1 MATFDDV
8 IQVSVLTDAAPVG
21 RAGFGVAI
29 VCDAA
34 SMAERV
40 RYYTTPAGAATDQA
54 AGEITAAQ
62 LAHINAAFAQTP
74 RPARVGAG
82 RTSFT
87 DVAQVNTVT
96 VGGTAVS
103 GDYTIPINGV
113 DFTFTA
119 TVPADTDSDI
129 ATGLRSAINGGSEP
143 VTASG
148 AGAAVI
154 ITADVAGTPFTVGAL
169 AAPGTGTLTNVAT
182 TANQSVSTELD
193 ALLAGSSAWYG
204 FNLVSRDA
212 LDIERAASWAETNA
226 RFHYAQTSDG
236 DVLTA
241 VTTDIASDLKT
252 AAYNYTKIMWYST
265 NSTPAAFA
273 HLANRL
279 AVNPDVQTTIWD
291 YVTLSGI
298 TTDVSALTA
307 TQLIN
312 LTGKNAGAYLTL
324 GGVGATGGGNK
335 QSSGRFSDVQITV
348 DWLKARLEEAHAQL
362 LLNYSTRGSKIPF
375 TDLGFAAVGSIARG
389 VLELGIRA
397 GHFERTTDTQGN
409 EISPFVTLPA
419 RAAVSGGDVSARLLR
434 YTCGA
439 LLAGAVQ
446 QVVVTAQLTDDIA
459 TLALLAEG

>member
-29 VCDAA
+29 VCDGA
-34 SMAERV
+34 SMSERV
-40 RYYTTPAGAATDQA
+40 RYYTNPSDAATDQT

-62 LAHINAAFAQTP
+62 LAHIQAAFAQNP

-82 RTSFT
+82 RTSFS

-96 VGGTAVS
+96 VGGTAVT
-103 GDYTIPINGV
+103 GTYTIPINGV
-113 DFTFTA
+113 DFSFAA
-119 TVPADTDSDI
+119 TVPTDTNADI
-129 ATGLRSAINGGSEP
+129 ATGLRAAINGGSEP

-148 AGAAVI
+148 AGDDVI
-154 ITADVAGTPFTVGAL
+154 ITADVAGDAFTVGTL
-169 AAPGTGTLTNVAT
+169 VAPGTGTLTNVAT
-182 TANQSVSTELD
+182 TANQSVATELD
-193 ALLAGSSAWYG
+193 ALLAESSAWYG

-212 LDIERAASWAETNA
+212 LDIARAALWAESNA
-226 RFHYAQTSDG
+226 RFHYAQTSDA
-236 DVLTA
+236 DVLTTA
-241 VTTDIASDLKT
+241 TDDIASVLQD
-252 AAYNYTKIMWYST
+252 ASYNYTKIMWYST
-265 NSTPAAFA
+265 DSTAAAFA

-279 AVNPDVQTTIWD
+279 AVDPDVQTTIWD
-291 YVTLSGI
+291 YVTLAGI
-298 TTDVSALTA
+298 ANDVASLTT
-307 TQLIN
+307 TQLTN
-312 LTGKNAGAYLTL
+312 LTTKNAGAYLTL

-362 LLNYSTRGSKIPF
+362 LLNYSNRGSKIPF
-375 TDLGFAAVGSIARG
+375 TDLGFARVGAIARG

-397 GHFERTTDTQGN
+397 GHFERQTDAQGD
-409 EISPFVTLPA
+409 EISPFVNLPA
-419 RAAVSGGDVSARLLR
+419 RADVSAGDVSARLLR

-459 TLALLAEG
+459 TLALLAGG

>member
-1 MATFDDV
+1 
-8 IQVSVLTDAAPVG
+8 
-21 RAGFGVAI
+21 
-29 VCDAA
+29 
-34 SMAERV
+34 
-40 RYYTTPAGAATDQA
+40 
-54 AGEITAAQ
+54 
-62 LAHINAAFAQTP
+62 
-74 RPARVGAG
+74 
-82 RTSFT
+82 
-87 DVAQVNTVT
+87 
-96 VGGTAVS
+96 
-103 GDYTIPINGV
+103 
-113 DFTFTA
+113 
-119 TVPADTDSDI
+119 
-129 ATGLRSAINGGSEP
+129 

-148 AGAAVI
+148 AGSDVI
-154 ITADVAGTPFTVGAL
+154 ITADVAGTPFTVGTL
-169 AAPGTGTLTNVAT
+169 AAPGTGTLTPVAT

-193 ALLAGSSAWYG
+193 AMLAASSAWYG

-212 LDIERAASWAETNA
+212 LDIERAASWAETNS
-226 RFHYAQTSDG
+226 RFHYAQTSDA

-241 VTTDIASDLKT
+241 VTTDIASDLKA

-265 NSTPAAFA
+265 DATPAAFA

-324 GGVGATGGGNK
+324 GGVGSTGGGNK

-348 DWLKARLEEAHAQL
+348 DWLKARIEEAHAQL
-362 LLNYSTRGSKIPF
+362 LLNYSNRGSKIPF
-375 TDLGFAAVGSIARG
+375 TDLGFAAVGAVARG

-419 RAAVSGGDVSARLLR
+419 RAAVSAGDVSARLLR

-446 QVVVTAQLTDDIA
+446 RVVVTAQLTDDVA

>member
-40 RYYTTPAGAATDQA
+40 RYYTTPTAAATDQT

-62 LAHINAAFAQTP
+62 LAHINAAFAQNP

-82 RTSFT
+82 RTSSS

-96 VGGTAVS
+96 VGGTPVS
-103 GDYTIPINGV
+103 GDYTITINGTA
-113 DFTFTA
+113 FTYTA
-119 TVPADTDSDI
+119 TVPTDDNDDI
-129 ATGLRSAINGGSEP
+129 AAGLRSAINGGSEP

-148 AGAAVI
+148 AAAAVI
-154 ITADVAGTPFTVGAL
+154 ITADVAGDAFDVGTL
-169 AAPGTGTLTNVAT
+169 TAPGTGTLTNVAT
-182 TANQSVSTELD
+182 TANQSVATEL
-193 ALLAGSSAWYG
+193 AAVLAESSAWYG

-212 LDIERAASWAETNA
+212 LDIERAASWAETNQ
-226 RFHYAQTSDG
+226 RFHYAQTSDA
-236 DVLTA
+236 DVLTSA
-241 VTTDIASDLKT
+241 TDDIASVLQD
-252 AAYNYTKIMWYST
+252 ASYNYTKIMWYST
-265 NSTPAAFA
+265 DNTAAAFA

-279 AVNPDVQTTIWD
+279 AVDPDVQTTIWD

-298 TTDVSALTA
+298 STDVGSLTDTQLSNLTA
-307 TQLIN
+307 
-312 LTGKNAGAYLTL
+312 KNAGAYLTL
-324 GGVGATGGGNK
+324 GGVGATGGGNR
-335 QSSGRFSDVQITV
+335 QSSGRFSDVQITI

-362 LLNYSTRGSKIPF
+362 LLNYSNRGSKIPF
-375 TDLGFAAVGSIARG
+375 TDLGFAAVGAVARG

-397 GHFERTTDTQGN
+397 GHFERTTDSQGD
-409 EISPFVTLPA
+409 EISPFVTLPL
-419 RAAVSGGDVSARLLR
+419 RANVSAGDVSARLLR

-446 QVVVTAQLTDDIA
+446 RVVVTAQLTDDIA